1 MTEKQKRFIDEYLID
16 LNATAAAS
24 RAGYRDSGIGRQ
36 LMTKNNVLQEINKKI
51 SARSQR
57 TQYSQDNVVNY
68 LLEIKERCMQARPV
82 VNTRGQQVQDEAG
95 NNLWTFDAK
104 NALRAIELLGK
115 HMGMFKDKLQLE
127 NVGALKIQWKSEN

>member
-1 MTEKQKRFIDEYLID
+1 MTEKQKRFVDEYLID

-24 RAGYRDSGIGRQ
+24 RAGYRNSEIGRQ
-36 LMTKNNVLQEINKKI
+36 LLTKNNVLQEINKRI
-51 SARSQR
+51 AERSQR
-57 TQYSQDNVVNY
+57 TQYSQDNVIND

-82 VNTRGQQVQDEAG
+82 VNMRGQQVQDNDG
-95 NNLWTFDAK
+95 KSLWTFDAK